1 MLDQK
6 VRYLQIAF
14 NEDARQVAALLP
26 RIPPSSRI
34 LIEAGTPF
42 IKLEGMNGIRIIRR
56 IWSGFVVADMKV
68 ADGAIGEVQMARAAG
83 ANAITVLGNAPRE
96 TLNLFIN
103 ECQRL
108 NMVSMIDMIGVKD
121 PLDTMRLLK
130 KPPDVVVL
138 HLGRDEETTRGKLI
152 QYRHVNRINSKF
164 PTLISAAGG
173 VDVRGARSAIFNGA
187 NIVVVNLVQA
197 SETLKG
203 ISTDEDIGVMA
214 RKFLETIE

>member
-1 MLDQK
+1 M
-6 VRYLQIAF
+6 VS
-14 NEDARQVAALLP
+14 NLLP
-26 RIPPSSRI
+26 RIPQHSRI
-34 LIEAGTPF
+34 LIEAGTPY
-42 IKLEGMNGIRIIRR
+42 IKREGMNGLRYIRR
-56 IWSGFVVADMKV
+56 LWPGMLVADMKV
-68 ADGAIGEVQMARAAG
+68 ADGAVGEVFMARAAG
-83 ANAITVLGNAPRE
+83 ANAITVLGNAPME

-108 NMVSMIDMIGVKD
+108 NMISMIDMLAVKD
-121 PLDTMRLLK
+121 PLDTLRLLK

-152 QYRHVNRINSKF
+152 QYRHVNRINSKY

-187 NIVVVNLVQA
+187 NIVVVNVVQA
-197 SETLKG
+197 DGKLKG
-203 ISTDEDIGVMA
+203 ISTEEDIGLMA